1 MEIIGNEATPSD
13 CDFGRTKT
21 KKNENNQK
29 KFPQTEKFFPFT
41 PFFCKRQENRKKGRR
56 WFGQGGG
63 GKLVF
68 YLFLMK
74 NRRKRRLRQLRPQS
88 PAPVSAGADA
98 DADATGAASS
108 GSERRAASFS
118 AGSNSFTMCS
128 KLQKKKPHNHKK
140 NFHSIVRR

>member
-1 MEIIGNEATPSD
+1 MRQPRPIAISVEPKQKK
-13 CDFGRTKT
+13 TKIT
-21 KKNENNQK
+21 KKNFRKLRNFFLLHLFFVNDK
-29 KFPQTEKFFPFT
+29 KTA
-41 PFFCKRQENRKKGRR
+41 KKGVV
-56 WFGQGGG
+56 GLGKGGG